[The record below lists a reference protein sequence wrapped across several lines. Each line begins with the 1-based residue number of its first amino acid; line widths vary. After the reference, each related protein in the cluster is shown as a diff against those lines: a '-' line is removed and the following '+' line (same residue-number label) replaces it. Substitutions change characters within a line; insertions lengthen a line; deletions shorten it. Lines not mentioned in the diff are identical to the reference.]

1 MDKLLKVA
9 SLLDNLGSY
18 VLSDKLY
25 KIAELYIPPVEFYEG
40 VDKRHYNDY
49 RAPGSKSYDEMMI
62 SRMKNMPKNL
72 SGTAVMDG
80 SMYRDNP
87 YTPKEILDIRKKLI
101 PTNFRN
107 EISRYE
113 SGDSVSNSSNPRSFV
128 TSLFEF
134 GRKNGMNNL
143 TAAFDAYA
151 DAGASYQ
158 GNLIKNVPVL
168 QKLYMRVRNTPRIIP
183 QQELAK
189 ELTMLTTPQK
199 TNSNLQGK
207 ESQDLG
213 TYWYEAVM
221 REPLDGLETFKNE
234 VLKNQELNESQKNNL
249 IKKIDQRIMNKR

>member
-25 KIAELYIPPVEFYEG
+25 KIAELYIPSVEFYEG

-151 DAGASYQ
+151 DSGATYNNQS
-158 GNLIKNVPVL
+158 IKNIPQL
-168 QKLYMRVRNTPRIIP
+168 KKLYMQIKSNPRMFSETEIGD
-183 QQELAK
+183 
-189 ELTMLTTPQK
+189 ML
-199 TNSNLQGK
+199 
-207 ESQDLG
+207 
-213 TYWYEAVM
+213 
-221 REPLDGLETFKNE
+221 E
-234 VLKNQELNESQKNNL
+234 VLF
-249 IKKIDQRIMNKR
+249 

>member
-1 MDKLLKVA
+1 MINILKVA
-9 SLLDNLGSY
+9 NILDNLGSY

-151 DAGASYQ
+151 DSGATYNNQS
-158 GNLIKNVPVL
+158 IKNIPQL
-168 QKLYMRVRNTPRIIP
+168 KKLYMQIKSNPRMFSETEIGD
-183 QQELAK
+183 
-189 ELTMLTTPQK
+189 ML
-199 TNSNLQGK
+199 
-207 ESQDLG
+207 
-213 TYWYEAVM
+213 
-221 REPLDGLETFKNE
+221 E
-234 VLKNQELNESQKNNL
+234 VLF
-249 IKKIDQRIMNKR
+249 

>member
-49 RAPGSKSYDEMMI
+49 RSPGSKSYDEMMMM
-62 SRMKNMPKNL
+62 SRMKKMKNMPKNL

-107 EISRYE
+107 EIRRYE
-113 SGDSVSNSSNPRSFV
+113 SGDNVSNSSNPRSFV

-143 TAAFDAYA
+143 TTAFDAYA
-151 DAGASYQ
+151 DSGAKYNNQS
-158 GNLIKNVPVL
+158 IKNIPQL
-168 QKLYMRVRNTPRIIP
+168 KQLYMQIKSNPRMFSETEIGD
-183 QQELAK
+183 
-189 ELTMLTTPQK
+189 ML
-199 TNSNLQGK
+199 
-207 ESQDLG
+207 EDL
-213 TYWYEAVM
+213 
-221 REPLDGLETFKNE
+221 F
-234 VLKNQELNESQKNNL
+234 
-249 IKKIDQRIMNKR
+249 

>member
-1 MDKLLKVA
+1 MDILKIA

-49 RAPGSKSYDEMMI
+49 RSPGSKSYDEMMM

-72 SGTAVMDG
+72 SGTVVMDG

-107 EISRYE
+107 EIRRYE
-113 SGDSVSNSSNPRSFV
+113 SGDNVSHSSNPRSFV

-151 DAGASYQ
+151 DSGAKYNNQS
-158 GNLIKNVPVL
+158 IKNIPQL
-168 QKLYMRVRNTPRIIP
+168 KQLYMQIKSNPRMFNETEIGD
-183 QQELAK
+183 
-189 ELTMLTTPQK
+189 ML
-199 TNSNLQGK
+199 
-207 ESQDLG
+207 EDL
-213 TYWYEAVM
+213 
-221 REPLDGLETFKNE
+221 F
-234 VLKNQELNESQKNNL
+234 
-249 IKKIDQRIMNKR
+249 

>member
-49 RAPGSKSYDEMMI
+49 RSPGSKSYDEMMMM
-62 SRMKNMPKNL
+62 SRMKKMKNMPKNL

-107 EISRYE
+107 EIRRYE
-113 SGDSVSNSSNPRSFV
+113 SGDNVSNSSNPRSFV
-128 TSLFEF
+128 TSLFEY

-151 DAGASYQ
+151 DSGAKYNNQS
-158 GNLIKNVPVL
+158 IKNIPQL
-168 QKLYMRVRNTPRIIP
+168 KQLYMQIKSNPRMFSETEIGD
-183 QQELAK
+183 
-189 ELTMLTTPQK
+189 ML
-199 TNSNLQGK
+199 
-207 ESQDLG
+207 EDL
-213 TYWYEAVM
+213 
-221 REPLDGLETFKNE
+221 F
-234 VLKNQELNESQKNNL
+234 
-249 IKKIDQRIMNKR
+249 

>member
-1 MDKLLKVA
+1 MDILKIA

-49 RAPGSKSYDEMMI
+49 RSPGSKSYDEMMM

-72 SGTAVMDG
+72 SGTVVMDG

-107 EISRYE
+107 EIGRYE
-113 SGDSVSNSSNPRSFV
+113 SGDNVSNSSNPRSFV

-151 DAGASYQ
+151 DSGAKYNNQS
-158 GNLIKNVPVL
+158 IKNIPQL
-168 QKLYMRVRNTPRIIP
+168 KQLYMQIKSNPRMFNETEIGD
-183 QQELAK
+183 
-189 ELTMLTTPQK
+189 ML
-199 TNSNLQGK
+199 
-207 ESQDLG
+207 EDL
-213 TYWYEAVM
+213 
-221 REPLDGLETFKNE
+221 F
-234 VLKNQELNESQKNNL
+234 
-249 IKKIDQRIMNKR
+249 